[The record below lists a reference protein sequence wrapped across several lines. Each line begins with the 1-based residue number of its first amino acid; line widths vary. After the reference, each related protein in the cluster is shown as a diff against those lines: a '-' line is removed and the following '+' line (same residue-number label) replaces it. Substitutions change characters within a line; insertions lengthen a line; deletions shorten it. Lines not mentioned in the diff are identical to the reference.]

1 MEKPLLDRWTD
12 TATFRFLLFC
22 SGVLVMPVL
31 ALGVLTTVIG
41 GGVLVT
47 QPTAFGL
54 EQLAFGLL
62 SAGGMLGLVG
72 YVRAHLGAKN
82 PTGHNI
88 TATLLCLGAGVVTA
102 LAVTSFAVVGSLD
115 GLRSPWGAP
124 AWIAVTTVFAAAN
137 LAWVISGIA
146 WMQRLPHRY
155 AVRTGRSFDGLP
167 ALLLFVALALAIV
180 AATIATTL

>member
-12 TATFRFLLFC
+12 TATFRFMLFC
-22 SGVLVMPVL
+22 SGLLVMPVL

-41 GGVLVT
+41 GGMLVA
-47 QPTAFGL
+47 QPTAVGL

-62 SAGGMLGLVG
+62 SAGGVLGVVG
-72 YVRAHLGAKN
+72 YVRAHLGAMN
-82 PTGHNI
+82 PARHNI
-88 TATLLCLGAGVVTA
+88 AATLLCLGAGVVTA
-102 LAVTSFAVVGSLD
+102 LAVAGFAVLGSLD

-124 AWIAVTTVFAAAN
+124 AWVAVTTVFAAAN
-137 LAWVISGIA
+137 LAWVVSGIA

-167 ALLLFVALALAIV
+167 ALLLFVALALAT
-180 AATIATTL
+180 AATLMTLTL